1 MPQSGPT
8 LSPLQSLSM
17 QPDADKPAQR
27 KQIRQQV
34 RKARQQLSPQC
45 QAHSAELLV
54 QQAQQFAELEHAQHI
69 ALYLSNDGE
78 LDTAPL
84 LRNLQQQGKTLYL
97 PVLHPFT
104 PGYLLFQRYDANTLM
119 HLNKFG
125 IREPRPDVTAI
136 CLPTQLELIFMPL
149 VAFDDQG
156 QRLGMGG
163 GFYDRTL
170 AGCLARPDQTPQQVP
185 LLVGIAHQCQQVH
198 AVPAE
203 PWDVPL
209 ALVLT
214 PEKIWRFSG

>member
-1 MPQSGPT
+1 MAQSTPAFPLT
-8 LSPLQSLSM
+8 LSDRL
-17 QPDADKPAQR
+17 QPDADKQVQR

-34 RKARQQLSPQC
+34 RKARQQLSPEF
-45 QAHSAELLV
+45 QAECAEALVQRAQQLAELGS
-54 QQAQQFAELEHAQHI
+54 AQHI
-69 ALYLSNDGE
+69 AIYVSNDGE

-84 LRNLQQQGKTLYL
+84 MHYLQQQGKTLYL

-104 PGYLLFQRYDANTLM
+104 PGYLLFQRYHANTPM

-136 CLPTQLELIFMPL
+136 ALPTQLELIFMPL

-170 AGCLARPDQTPQQVP
+170 AQCLALTGKTTRPAS

-198 AVPAE
+198 AVPTE

-214 PEKIWRFSG
+214 PEKIWRFST